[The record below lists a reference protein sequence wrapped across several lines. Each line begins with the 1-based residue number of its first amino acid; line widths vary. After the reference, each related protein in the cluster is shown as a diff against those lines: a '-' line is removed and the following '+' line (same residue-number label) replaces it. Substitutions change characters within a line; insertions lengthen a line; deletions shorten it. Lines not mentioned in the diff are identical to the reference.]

1 MRETFMA
8 EALAPL
14 DHTDLTDQTYSVIKD
29 QILRRQL
36 IPGERISVDEVAQA
50 LGVSRTPV
58 TDALKRLAN
67 EDLVDIRPRIGTF
80 VSELTARDVE
90 ELFDVRMAV
99 ELFAADHIIQHDLID
114 AFFARIQ
121 DPMAI
126 MRKATV
132 DDEYGD
138 YRAFIEGDRQ
148 LHFSLVAMTENQKLH
163 HVYSGL
169 NVHIH
174 VARAHYL
181 SSVEN
186 ARQAHQEHE
195 AILAAFKKADQELVR
210 RTLGMHISNVK
221 NLILELLDERGGKL

>member
-1 MRETFMA
+1 MTETF
-8 EALAPL
+8 APL
-14 DHTDLTDQTYSVIKD
+14 DHTDLTAKTYSILKD

-36 IPGERISVDEVAQA
+36 APGEKISVDEIARA

-58 TDALKRLAN
+58 TDALKRLAS
-67 EDLVDIRPRIGTF
+67 EDMVEIRPCIGTF
-80 VSELTARDVE
+80 VSELTARDVA
-90 ELFDVRMAV
+90 ELFDVRMAI
-99 ELFAADHIIQHDLID
+99 ELFAADRIIRQGLVD
-114 AFFARIQ
+114 AFFTRIQ

-132 DDEYGD
+132 DDQYGD
-138 YRAFIEGDRQ
+138 YQAFIEGDRQ
-148 LHFSLVAMTENQKLH
+148 LHLILVSMTDNQKLL
-163 HVYSGL
+163 HVYTGL

-210 RTLGMHISNVK
+210 KELGMHIANVK
-221 NLILELLDERGGKL
+221 NLILELLNERGGKL

>member
-1 MRETFMA
+1 MA
-8 EALAPL
+8 EALARL
-14 DHTDLTDQTYSVIKD
+14 DHADLTDQTYGVLKD

-36 IPGERISVDEVAQA
+36 APGEKISIDDVAHA

-58 TDALKRLAN
+58 TDALKRLAS
-67 EDLVDIRPRIGTF
+67 EDLVEIRPRIGTF

-90 ELFDVRMAV
+90 ELFDVRMAI
-99 ELFAADHIIQHDLID
+99 ELFAVDYIITQNQIVT
-114 AFFARIQ
+114 FFAKIQ

-126 MRKATV
+126 MRQATINN
-132 DDEYGD
+132 EYGD
-138 YRAFIEGDRQ
+138 YQAFIEGDRQ
-148 LHFSLVAMTENQKLH
+148 LHLSLVSMTDNHKLLQ
-163 HVYSGL
+163 VYSGL

-195 AILAAFKKADQELVR
+195 AILAAFQQADQVLVR
-210 RTLGMHISNVK
+210 RELGMHISNVK
-221 NLILELLDERGGKL
+221 NIILQILDKRGGKL

>member
-1 MRETFMA
+1 MA
-8 EALAPL
+8 EAIAPL
-14 DHTDLTDQTYSVIKD
+14 DHTDLTNQTYSVIKD
-29 QILRRQL
+29 QILQRQL
-36 IPGERISVDEVAQA
+36 APGEKILVDEIAHA

-67 EDLVDIRPRIGTF
+67 EDLVEIRPRIGTF

-90 ELFDVRMAV
+90 ELFDVRMAI
-99 ELFAADHIIQHDLID
+99 EIFAAEGIIKQGLID
-114 AFFARIQ
+114 SFFAKIQ
-121 DPMAI
+121 EPMAI

-138 YRAFIEGDRQ
+138 YQAFIEGDRQ
-148 LHFSLVAMTENQKLH
+148 LHLILVSMMENQKLLN
-163 HVYSGL
+163 VYSGL

-186 ARQAHQEHE
+186 ARQAHQEHKAILE
-195 AILAAFKKADQELVR
+195 AIKHADQELVR
-210 RTLGMHISNVK
+210 RELGMHIANVK
-221 NLILELLDERGGKL
+221 NLILELLKERGGKL

>member
-1 MRETFMA
+1 MTETF
-8 EALAPL
+8 APL
-14 DHTDLTDQTYSVIKD
+14 DHTDLTAQTYSILKD

-36 IPGERISVDEVAQA
+36 APGEKISVDEIARA

-58 TDALKRLAN
+58 TDALKRLAS
-67 EDLVDIRPRIGTF
+67 EDMVEIRPRIGTF
-80 VSELTARDVE
+80 VSELTARDVA
-90 ELFDVRMAV
+90 ELFDVRMAI
-99 ELFAADHIIQHDLID
+99 ELFAADRIIRQGLVD
-114 AFFARIQ
+114 AFFTRIQ

-132 DDEYGD
+132 DDQYGD
-138 YRAFIEGDRQ
+138 YQAFIEGDRQ
-148 LHFSLVAMTENQKLH
+148 LHLILVSMTDNQKLL
-163 HVYSGL
+163 HVYTGL

-210 RTLGMHISNVK
+210 KELGMHIANVK
-221 NLILELLDERGGKL
+221 NLILELLNERGGKL

>member
-1 MRETFMA
+1 MTETF
-8 EALAPL
+8 APL
-14 DHTDLTDQTYSVIKD
+14 DHTDLTAKTYSILKD

-36 IPGERISVDEVAQA
+36 APGEKISVDEIARA

-58 TDALKRLAN
+58 TDALKRLAS
-67 EDLVDIRPRIGTF
+67 EDMVEIRPCIGTF
-80 VSELTARDVE
+80 VSELTARDVA
-90 ELFDVRMAV
+90 ELFDVRMAI
-99 ELFAADHIIQHDLID
+99 ELFVADRIIRQGLVD
-114 AFFARIQ
+114 AFFTRIQ

-132 DDEYGD
+132 DDQYGD
-138 YRAFIEGDRQ
+138 YQAFIEGDRQ
-148 LHFSLVAMTENQKLH
+148 LHLILVSMTDNQKLL
-163 HVYSGL
+163 HVYTGL

-210 RTLGMHISNVK
+210 KELGMHIANVK
-221 NLILELLDERGGKL
+221 NLILELLNERGGKL